1 MKKSFIILIY
11 LLVSNTLFSQ
21 QVKYTRD
28 FGFWGGIN
36 VKKKLYK
43 DFEINLEQ
51 QLRFYSDAKKFD
63 DYLIDICGKYKMNKN
78 FKLGSNFRYTYN
90 AKRWKEPEN
99 NYRYNFA
106 LFYRGDIYSRL
117 TFHYRLSYQH
127 EYENLFSEY
136 ESTNA
141 NHSQIRN
148 RAKVKFK
155 IDKKHRGYFS
165 TELFRR
171 REIFREPY
179 FNNIRFYLGDEI
191 NYKSGEFSVS
201 FGYEQ
206 EINST
211 YPLSFF
217 FLKTIYTLKL

>member
-1 MKKSFIILIY
+1 MKKNFIILIY

-36 VKKKLYK
+36 VKKKLSK

-127 EYENLFSEY
+127 EYENLFSQY
-136 ESTNA
+136 QSFVQTNTFVGQKEMIV
-141 NHSQIRN
+141 HTLYLSILYL
-148 RAKVKFK
+148 VLLYSLSYIPLFWFSWK
-155 IDKKHRGYFS
+155 IFV
-165 TELFRR
+165 F
-171 REIFREPY
+171 
-179 FNNIRFYLGDEI
+179 
-191 NYKSGEFSVS
+191 
-201 FGYEQ
+201 
-206 EINST
+206 
-211 YPLSFF
+211 
-217 FLKTIYTLKL
+217 